1 MREIGNNI
9 GLTLAQVQLLLA
21 VPFSSISM
29 TELSQILGIDNSTL
43 TRNLNKLEFQGFVH
57 RNKDNYDKRVYKI
70 ILSNKGLSTKEIIE
84 TQLDEYSY
92 KLLSELNF
100 EDRQIVFESL
110 EKFSWAFTKI
120 KHS

>member
-1 MREIGNNI
+1 M
-9 GLTLAQVQLLLA
+9 AQVQLLLA

-57 RNKDNYDKRVYKI
+57 RNKDDYDKRVYKI

-84 TQLDEYSY
+84 IQLGEYSY
-92 KLLSELNF
+92 KLLSELSF

-110 EKFSWAFTKI
+110 EKLSWAFTKTRY
-120 KHS
+120 S